1 MMLIGMYTNNTE
13 CMFPS
18 KVHRTYIKICHIL
31 GYKTNLNKLKR
42 TEIIQNMFTDDKVIK
57 LDVNNRKTGKSPN
70 VWKLNNTLLN
80 SP

>member
-1 MMLIGMYTNNTE
+1 MYTNNTE

-18 KVHRTYIKICHIL
+18 KVPRTYIKICHIL
-31 GYKTNLNKLKR
+31 GHKTNLNKLKR
-42 TEIIQNMFTDDKVIK
+42 TELIQNMFTDDKVIK
-57 LDVNNRKTGKSPN
+57 LEVNNRKTGKSPN